1 MKMDVDTVLKA
12 FGAIGFKGYALTEG
26 KETRFIGTF
35 CGQRKEDEEE
45 YEELFIIKNNQIYD
59 LGSAEGDAYKVC
71 ETNLIDLLFNE
82 HAISF
87 LKILEVKNVLVMRKN
102 GGEMALSFPRKR
114 RFMEMVGF
122 NCMVCRLGDAIKN
135 YETLELCL

>member
-12 FGAIGFKGYALTEG
+12 FGAIGFKGYAWVEG

-35 CGQRKEDEEE
+35 CGQRKEGEEE

-59 LGSAEGDAYKVC
+59 LGSAEGEAYKVC
-71 ETNLIDLLFNE
+71 EANLIDLLFNE
-82 HAISF
+82 HAVSF

-102 GGEMALSFPRKR
+102 GGEMALSFPRKK
-114 RFMEMVGF
+114 RFMEMIGF
-122 NCMVCRLGDAIKN
+122 NCMVCRLDDAIKN
-135 YETLELCL
+135 YTTFFLCL